1 MKKISNPTR
10 IGIGLTL
17 LTLSVLTG
25 AYALGLAPK
34 RSALE
39 SEHRLRIS
47 EAIAIQFS
55 VGLDN
60 DDPDQMLRL
69 AGSVMGHTP
78 EIHSLAVR
86 RTDGSSLFSSP
97 GHDRVWQT
105 PGQRQRIEVPLR
117 DGDGADWG
125 SAELLFSELPRT
137 FVGEW
142 GLFAFIAAAC
152 LPGFVFYMRHTLRAL
167 DPSKVVPARV
177 RDALDTLSEG
187 ALVIDLEDRIMLA
200 NRSLAEMLSCH
211 PDDLL
216 GVTAST
222 LGWMAIDHDQ
232 APESLPWAKPAA
244 GQVCRGASIRLRGGG
259 ETRTLTVNATPVL
272 GAGQQVRGTLVTLDD
287 VTAVEEKNRQLVEMV
302 RQLGEAQER
311 LNRQNDDLKCLA
323 TRDALTGCLNRR
335 AFQEQLATLMELAGR
350 RDEPFS
356 AMMVDVDH
364 FKQVN
369 DQRGHAAGDAVLRG
383 LGTMLIG
390 LARASDVV
398 CRYGGEE
405 FCILMP
411 DTTADGA
418 AVLAEKIRRTLRS
431 EPIADLKVTASFG
444 VAEID
449 AALRLDMSGG
459 EKLIDRADAAL
470 YAAKE
475 AGRDRVACFDA
486 ETIHGAAARHAPAE
500 SLAPGDHIP
509 IHAVSALFAALRY
522 RDPQTAEH
530 CRRVADLCVRFCV
543 SRMSTRDLFVM
554 EVAAMLHDIG
564 KIGVPDAILL
574 KPGELDEHE
583 WAVMERHDRIGI
595 EILGCFDCPEMIEI
609 VRHHHAFFDESA
621 GGVTGRKSAG
631 RKLAAERPTGGMPL
645 RARVLSIADAYDA
658 MVTDRV
664 YRSAM
669 PREAAFV
676 ELRRCA
682 GTQFDPA
689 LTEAFIAMVQGEHG
703 QIAGQSQLEF
713 DLRIG
718 LEVERLSGA
727 LLRRD
732 VPSIGALA
740 QRLQSTAAS
749 LGRDEIA
756 RIADRVGAAAEVD
769 FNLENLLG
777 EVNDL
782 LAICQSASRRGPGRT
797 ADAGGPDRPQSG
809 AIANDRTPAQAG
821 PRSQPPV

>member
-1 MKKISNPTR
+1 MKKLSNPTR

-17 LTLSVLTG
+17 VTLSVLSG

-39 SEHRLRIS
+39 ADRRLQVSET
-47 EAIAIQFS
+47 IAMQFS
-55 VGLDN
+55 VGLSE

-69 AGSVMGHTP
+69 AESVMGHTP
-78 EIHSLAVR
+78 DIQSLAIR
-86 RTDGSSLFSSP
+86 RSDGSLLFSSP
-97 GHDRVWQT
+97 DHDRAWQA
-105 PGQRQRIEVPLR
+105 PERRQQIEVPLR
-117 DGDGADWG
+117 GGAGDDWG
-125 SAELLFSELPRT
+125 AAELLFAELPRT
-137 FVGEW
+137 FLGEW
-142 GLFAFIAAAC
+142 GLFVFIAAAC
-152 LPGFVFYMRHTLRAL
+152 LPGFVFYMRRTLKAL

-187 ALVIDLEDRIMLA
+187 ALVIDLEDRVMLA
-200 NRSLAEMLSCH
+200 NQSLAEMLGRS

-222 LGWMAIDHDQ
+222 LGWMAIDHDE
-232 APESLPWAKPAA
+232 APERLPWAEPAA
-244 GQVCRGASIRLRGGG
+244 GQVCRGASIRLCGGG
-259 ETRTLTVNATPVL
+259 ETRTLIVNATPVL

-311 LNRQNDDLKCLA
+311 VNRQNDDLKRLA

-335 AFQEQLATLMELAGR
+335 AFQEQLATLVELAGR
-350 RDEPFS
+350 REEPFS

-369 DQRGHAAGDAVLRG
+369 DRHGHAAGDAVLRA
-383 LGTMLIG
+383 LGAMLIG

-418 AVLAEKIRRTLRS
+418 AVLAEKIRAALRA
-431 EPIADLKVTASFG
+431 EPIAGLKVTASFG

-449 AALRLDMSGG
+449 AALRLDVGGG

-486 ETIHGAAARHAPAE
+486 EAILGAATRHTPAGAPT
-500 SLAPGDHIP
+500 PGDHIP

-530 CRRVADLCVRFCV
+530 CRRVADLCVRFGV
-543 SRMSTRDLFVM
+543 SRMGTRDLFVM

-574 KPGELDEHE
+574 KPDKLNEEE
-583 WAVMERHDRIGI
+583 WAVMGRHDRIGI
-595 EILGCFDCPEMIEI
+595 EILACFDCPEMIEI
-609 VRHHHAFFDESA
+609 VSCHHAFFDEP
-621 GGVTGRKSAG
+621 
-631 RKLAAERPTGGMPL
+631 AARDVVPL

-669 PREAAFV
+669 PREDAFA

-682 GTQFDPA
+682 GTQFDPV
-689 LTEAFIAMVQGEHG
+689 LTEQFIAMVEGEHG
-703 QIAGQSQLEF
+703 QIARQSQLEF

-727 LLRRD
+727 LLRHD
-732 VPSIGALA
+732 VPSIGVLA
-740 QRLQSTAAS
+740 ERLQSTAAS
-749 LGRDEIA
+749 LGREEIA
-756 RIADRVGAAAEVD
+756 RIAGRVGEAAEVD

-782 LAICQSASRRGPGRT
+782 LAICQSASPRGAAPDV
-797 ADAGGPDRPQSG
+797 DA
-809 AIANDRTPAQAG
+809 AG
-821 PRSQPPV
+821 PAPGGAAAGDTAPAEFGPAAGPNG